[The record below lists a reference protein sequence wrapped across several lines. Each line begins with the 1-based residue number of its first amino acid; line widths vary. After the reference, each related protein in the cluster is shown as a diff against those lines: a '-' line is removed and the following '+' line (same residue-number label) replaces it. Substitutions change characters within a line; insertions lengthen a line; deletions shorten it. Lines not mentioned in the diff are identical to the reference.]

1 VAYEKNEEPT
11 DELRLIKEY
20 AALTGSTESAARS
33 VLMYVCSH
41 EDACDADQGEV
52 LVDAVAGPNLKPQPD
67 ASDAKTNFESPPR
80 TREPRHR
87 DVPGKKLRREHEH
100 ARRIGEKSELHKHPI
115 KRQPQD
121 MGSR

>member
-1 VAYEKNEEPT
+1 MAYEKNEEPT

-67 ASDAKTNFESPPR
+67 ASDAKTNLNHR
-80 TREPRHR
+80 REPAN
-87 DVPGKKLRREHEH
+87 PATGMFPAKN
-100 ARRIGEKSELHKHPI
+100 
-115 KRQPQD
+115 
-121 MGSR
+121 